1 MRFGSRGASEEVKF
15 PAVRLGYVDEATKIY
30 HIPDWN
36 VQITTFHPQENQN
49 QNQNQ
54 FQDKQFCWWRKSSIL
69 LGCNNLQRRK
79 SLY

>member
-54 FQDKQFCWWRKSSIL
+54 
-69 LGCNNLQRRK
+69 N
-79 SLY
+79 